1 MDDYINRQT
10 IIDTIHSAI
19 YPYFC
24 GAEDG
29 DALSED
35 EKLVLSVNK
44 AVCTAIKALP
54 SAERHGKWIHDGYDF
69 PHGVDW
75 MHCSECGKRDVY
87 CPATR
92 TNFCPNCGARMDGE

>member
-1 MDDYINRQT
+1 MDRHTAADLLDNLVGMVD
-10 IIDTIHSAI
+10 DTNGNN
-19 YPYFC
+19 Y
-24 GAEDG
+24 D
-29 DALSED
+29 DAL
-35 EKLVLSVNK
+35 KMG
-44 AVCTAIKALP
+44 IKALR
-54 SAERHGKWIHDGYDF
+54 AEQHGKWIHDGYDF